1 MFAKLKN
8 LRRARGLQGVMKSGT
23 VPGTDVR
30 VFMTEDWSSWS
41 ALPTTLKVEHDGFEG
56 EGKEID
62 AVSNGEGV
70 VNGGAINDGHMNGNK

>member
-1 MFAKLKN
+1 
-8 LRRARGLQGVMKSGT
+8 MKSGT

-41 ALPTTLKVEHDGFEG
+41 ALPTTFKVEHDGFE
-56 EGKEID
+56 EMD

-70 VNGGAINDGHMNGNK
+70 VNGEHMNGNK